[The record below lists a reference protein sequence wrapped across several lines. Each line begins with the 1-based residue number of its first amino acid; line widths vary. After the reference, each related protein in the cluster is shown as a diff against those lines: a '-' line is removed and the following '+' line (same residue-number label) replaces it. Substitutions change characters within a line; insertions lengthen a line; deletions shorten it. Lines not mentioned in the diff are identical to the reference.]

1 MAEELGTYDDAL
13 AAGFTTFSANELTP
27 KEEFGISIFPVPTT
41 LGPYLDKEFV
51 PKSALVLPDTMTLY
65 MLNDLGGPD
74 DVFPNFYY
82 TNGIIPSGTSVSNL
96 TPVRL
101 NENENI
107 VSLPFRAY
115 DVNTGNTIDIGPGGV
130 LYIYSYDSVLNSWI
144 MQNWGNVNKDTTIVV
159 IVKYPTRHKKI
170 NNSFFSPGFGISYRS
185 KDQCFQPTGTY
196 TLRNYDGA
204 FIMQI
209 SLNNNSSSTYNC
221 INIDFNLK
229 VGYKTVKPDF
239 ISSTAPTSMKSSEV
253 IVMQPHTNKTIY
265 LYFKDA
271 LLGSYNP
278 WLYLDLNGLGLFNAQ
293 MNYTSGPTGW

>member
-41 LGPYLDKEFV
+41 LGPYLAKEFV
-51 PKSALVLPDTMTLY
+51 PKSALTLPGTMVLW
-65 MLNDLGGPD
+65 MLDDLAGPG

-82 TNGIIPSGTSVSNL
+82 TNGIMPSGVPVSNL
-96 TPVRL
+96 TPVVL
-101 NENENI
+101 DEDQNTVPI
-107 VSLPFRAY
+107 PFVAY
-115 DVNTGNTIDIGPGGV
+115 NVNTGNTIEIGPGGV

-144 MQNWGNVNKDTTIVV
+144 LQNSGNVNNDGTIIV
-159 IVKYPTRHKKI
+159 IVKYPTAHKSI
-170 NNSFFSPGFGISYRS
+170 SSSFFSPGFGINYRS
-185 KDQCFQPTGTY
+185 KDQCFSPTGTY

-209 SLNNNSSSTYNC
+209 VLNNNTSSNYNC
-221 INIDFNLK
+221 INVDFNLK

-239 ISSTAPTSMKSSEV
+239 ISSTNPTGMKSTET
-253 IVMQPHTNKTIY
+253 ILIQPYGYRTIY
-265 LYFKDA
+265 LYFKDV

-278 WLYLDLNGLGLFNAQ
+278 LLYLDLNGLGLFNAQ
-293 MNYTSGPTGW
+293 MNYTSGTLGW